1 MKSMTF
7 VVHNEN
13 GLDARLAGLLVKECI
28 ACEGGVTIR
37 KGRKT
42 GDGKTIFNVMSLRVR
57 KGDTVEIELEGGP
70 EDRDCQ
76 RLTEFA
82 ELNL

>member
-7 VVHNEN
+7 LVHNEN
-13 GLDARLAGLLVKECI
+13 GLDARLAGQLVKECI
-28 ACEGGVTIR
+28 ACAGRVTVR
-37 KGRKT
+37 KGGKT

-57 KGDTVEIELEGGP
+57 KGDTIEIELEGGP
-70 EDRDCQ
+70 EEEDSR

>member
-1 MKSMTF
+1 
-7 VVHNEN
+7 
-13 GLDARLAGLLVKECI
+13 
-28 ACEGGVTIR
+28 
-37 KGRKT
+37 
-42 GDGKTIFNVMSLRVR
+42 MSLRVR

>member
-7 VVHNEN
+7 VIHNEN

-28 ACEGGVTIR
+28 ACEGRITIR

-42 GDGKTIFNVMSLRVR
+42 GDGKAIFNVMRLRVR
-57 KGDTVEIELEGGP
+57 KGDTVEIELEVGP
-70 EDRDCQ
+70 EERDCQ

>member
-13 GLDARLAGLLVKECI
+13 GLDARLAGMLVKECI

-57 KGDTVEIELEGGP
+57 KGDTVEIELEGGQ
-70 EDRDCQ
+70 EEQDCQ